1 MEKLKISKIEGELE
15 ETLKVWPI
23 ASKVLSTLE
32 TEEQYLRAV
41 KQLDELID
49 IVSKKPDS
57 IKESLIDT
65 MGTLI
70 KDYEDRHIPKPEGDP
85 IGCLKYLME
94 EHNLKQTDLNELGS
108 QGVVSEILSRKRRL
122 NIRQIKA
129 LSQRFH
135 VSPSV
140 FI

>member
-1 MEKLKISKIEGELE
+1 MSIIERELE
-15 ETLKVWPI
+15 DTLKVWPI
-23 ASKVLSTLE
+23 VSKVLATLE
-32 TEEQYLRAV
+32 SEEQYLRAV
-41 KQLDELID
+41 KQLDDLID
-49 IVSKKPDS
+49 LVSKKPDP

-70 KDYEDRHIPKPEGDP
+70 KDYEDRHIPEPEGDP
-85 IGCLKYLME
+85 IDCLKYLME
-94 EHNLKQTDLNELGS
+94 EHNIKQTDLKELGS
-108 QGVVSEILSRKRRL
+108 QGVVSEILNRKRRL

>member
-49 IVSKKPDS
+49 IVSKN
-57 IKESLIDT
+57 
-65 MGTLI
+65 
-70 KDYEDRHIPKPEGDP
+70 R
-85 IGCLKYLME
+85 
-94 EHNLKQTDLNELGS
+94 
-108 QGVVSEILSRKRRL
+108 ILSKNPL
-122 NIRQIKA
+122 LTQWE
-129 LSQRFH
+129 
-135 VSPSV
+135 P
-140 FI
+140 